1 MQIGI
6 DVGATK
12 IEYILLHDNGE
23 ETGRSR
29 IDCPKDYNSIIHH
42 IKNSKLPS
50 SLNKFFKKKDVHKIV
65 SFMLSDKKNK
75 SDKINLIVLKRIG
88 LPVIN
93 KEYKKNEIL
102 KFLKDELN
110 N

>member
-1 MQIGI
+1 
-6 DVGATK
+6 
-12 IEYILLHDNGE
+12 
-23 ETGRSR
+23 
-29 IDCPKDYNSIIHH
+29 
-42 IKNSKLPS
+42 
-50 SLNKFFKKKDVHKIV
+50 
-65 SFMLSDKKNK
+65 MLSDKKNK